1 MATRPVKTVWH
12 HEWQQPVGV
21 VLDIAEWQPGDSRFA
36 DIPNW
41 PAEAGAL
48 VATIAFN
55 LRTSKGRDVYEQV
68 RQWHEH
74 DQAQFSIGYRV
85 PPSGATKRADGVR
98 VIHKLDLY
106 EVSPVLHGA
115 HPMTRSLEVKT
126 DPGSVELEH
135 KTTASNGRIDIKAAE
150 QQVGRG
156 AMVALYLPAGIATKI
171 AHSDGTDP
179 RDLHITLAYL
189 GDAEQLPGH
198 PDDLAGIVAT
208 ALDGTEPLAGK
219 IGGIGRFPNSGDG
232 EPVFV
237 PVDVPGL
244 SELRERIVGALAVSP
259 LAGALRTD
267 HGFTPHVTLGYD
279 LPADLPAVPPL
290 PVAFDTVHVVRGPD
304 ATPIRLTGPAAD
316 DEPMPAT
323 GLAPSGTVDRV
334 SASIEAKSARA
345 AVLEAKA
352 AGGLDKNRGDA
363 EQLRHWYVRGEGA
376 AQIAWGSP
384 GDFDRC
390 VSIAGRHMS
399 PDKAK
404 GYCNLRHRDATGI
417 YPATHAAQSKSA
429 RAAVL
434 EAKSRIAPGATVSP
448 IQPLPASYEEIRD
461 RVGAAVRRLL
471 AAEDGAWTCVEA
483 TYPDRVIVSVH
494 PDEDSPA
501 TYAVPYDSTGPEISL
516 GAPEPVELTTVV
528 IPDQGPAR
536 AADGSETTDSRI
548 VRPTMRALTDATARI
563 QSASNAE
570 QLEPVRATVGEL
582 LAALS
587 SKGLDIGPDDEEN
600 QVQRAAM
607 PSPMAGSG
615 IDLWD
620 DDPYDEPHAPAPSDD
635 APDEPDADEEN
646 EDTVRL
652 NADEVKAQLAAIQ
665 GNPLRFS
672 PPPPLQPLLSR
683 YPADHNKTAGQ
694 SPCAA
699 VPRLAGNG
707 STRR

>member
-1 MATRPVKTVWH
+1 MPPAPTSRAPAPRKGICRAIFAVTGVVDEVADLIVPGAFAHTLATRPVKTVWH
-12 HEWQQPVGV
+12 HEWKQPIGV
-21 VLDIAEWQPGDSRFA
+21 VLEIAEWQPGDPRFA

-48 VATIAFN
+48 VATIQFN

-74 DQAQFSIGYRV
+74 GEAQFSIGYRV
-85 PPSGATKRADGVR
+85 PPSAATKRSDGVR

-115 HPMTRSLEVKT
+115 HPLTRSIEVKA

-135 KTTASNGRIDIKAAE
+135 KTTASSGHIDVKAAE

-156 AMVALYLPAGIATKI
+156 VMVALYIPAGIAGKI
-171 AHSDGTDP
+171 AHRDGTAP

-189 GDAEQLPGH
+189 GDADQLPGH
-198 PDDLAGIVAT
+198 PDDLANIVAA
-208 ALDGTEPLAGK
+208 ALDGAAPLTGK
-219 IGGIGRFPNSGDG
+219 IGGIGRFPDAGDG

-244 SELRERIVGALAVSP
+244 GELRERVIGALSLSP

-267 HGFTPHVTLGYD
+267 HGFTPHITLGYG
-279 LPADLPAVPPL
+279 LPADTPVVPPL
-290 PVAFDTVHVVRGPD
+290 PITFDTVHVVRGPD
-304 ATPIRLTGPAAD
+304 ATPIRLTGPAAAD
-316 DEPMPAT
+316 KPLRDT
-323 GLAPSGTVDRV
+323 GLAQSGTNGLGLR
-334 SASIEAKSARA
+334 ASVEAKSARA

-363 EQLRHWYVRGEGA
+363 EQLRHWYVRGAGA
-376 AQIAWGSP
+376 AQIAWGTA

-390 VSIAGRHMS
+390 VRIAGHHMS

-417 YPATHAAQSKSA
+417 YPATHAAEAKSA

-434 EAKSRIAPGATVSP
+434 EAKSRITPGATVSP

-461 RVGAAVRRLL
+461 RVGAAARRLL
-471 AAEDGAWTCVEA
+471 ATEDGTWTCVEA
-483 TYPDRVIVSVH
+483 TYPDRAIVSVH
-494 PDEDSPA
+494 QDGTDPVN
-501 TYAVPYDSTGPEISL
+501 YAVPYDSTGPEISL
-516 GAPEPVELTTVV
+516 GTPQPVELTTVV
-528 IPDQGPAR
+528 IPEQGPAR
-536 AADGSETTDSRI
+536 AADDSETTDSRV
-548 VRPTMRALTDATARI
+548 VRPTMRALADATARI
-563 QSASNAE
+563 QAADGAQ

-587 SKGLDIGPDDEEN
+587 SKGLNVGPSDEVD
-600 QVQRAAM
+600 QQPTAAA
-607 PSPMAGSG
+607 PSPMAGNG
-615 IDLWD
+615 IDLW
-620 DDPYDEPHAPAPSDD
+620 DDPYDEPHDSAPAIADGPDSDED
-635 APDEPDADEEN
+635 DG

-652 NADEVKAQLAAIQ
+652 NADDVKAQLAAIQ
-665 GNPLRFS
+665 G
-672 PPPPLQPLLSR
+672 
-683 YPADHNKTAGQ
+683 
-694 SPCAA
+694 
-699 VPRLAGNG
+699 
-707 STRR
+707 

>member
-1 MATRPVKTVWH
+1 MPTAPMSRAPAPRKGICRAIFAVTGVVDDVADLIVPGAFTHTLATRPVKTVWH
-12 HEWQQPVGV
+12 HEWKEPVGA
-21 VLDIAEWQPGDSRFA
+21 VLEIAEWQPGDARFS

-48 VATIAFN
+48 VATIQFN

-68 RQWHEH
+68 RQWHEY

-85 PPSGATKRADGVR
+85 PPSSATKRSDGVR

-115 HPMTRSLEVKT
+115 HPLTRSIEVKA
-126 DPGSVELEH
+126 DPGSAELEH
-135 KTTASNGRIDIKAAE
+135 KTTASSGRIDVKAAE

-156 AMVALYLPAGIATKI
+156 AMVALYLPASTATKI
-171 AHSDGTDP
+171 AHRDGTDP

-189 GDAEQLPGH
+189 GDAEELPGH
-198 PDDLAGIVAT
+198 PDDLAGIVAA
-208 ALDGTEPLAGK
+208 ALDGAEPLTGK

-244 SELRERIVGALAVSP
+244 SELRARIAGALAVSP
-259 LAGALRTD
+259 LAEALRTD
-267 HGFTPHVTLGYD
+267 HGFTPHVTLGYN
-279 LPADLPAVPPL
+279 LPADLPAVPPI
-290 PVAFDTVHVVRGPD
+290 PVAFETVHVVRGPD

-316 DEPMPAT
+316 DEPAPAV
-323 GLAPSGTVDRV
+323 GLRPSDRV
-334 SASIEAKSARA
+334 DHRVGASIEAKTARA

-352 AGGLDKNRGDA
+352 VGGLDRNRGDA
-363 EQLRHWYVRGEGA
+363 EQLRRWYVRGEGA
-376 AQIAWGSP
+376 AHIAWGSP

-417 YPATHAAQSKSA
+417 YPATHAAESKSA
-429 RAAVL
+429 HAAVL
-434 EAKSRIAPGATVSP
+434 EAKSRIVPGVAVSP

-471 AAEDGAWTCVEA
+471 TAEDGTWTCVEA

-494 PDEDSPA
+494 QDGDEPA
-501 TYAVPYDSTGPEISL
+501 TYTVPYDSTGPEISL

-536 AADGSETTDSRI
+536 AADSSETTDSRV
-548 VRPTMRALTDATARI
+548 VRPTTRALTDATARI

-570 QLEPVRATVGEL
+570 QLEPVRTTVGEL

-587 SKGLDIGPDDEEN
+587 SKGLAIDPDDEQDQE
-600 QVQRAAM
+600 QHAAA
-607 PSPMAGSG
+607 PSPMAGSS

-620 DDPYDEPHAPAPSDD
+620 DDPYDEPHDPVSVDD
-635 APDEPDADEEN
+635 AVAEPETDKDDGN
-646 EDTVRL
+646 TVRL
-652 NADEVKAQLAAIQ
+652 DADEVKAQLTAIQ
-665 GNPLRFS
+665 G
-672 PPPPLQPLLSR
+672 
-683 YPADHNKTAGQ
+683 
-694 SPCAA
+694 
-699 VPRLAGNG
+699 
-707 STRR
+707 

>member
-1 MATRPVKTVWH
+1 MITPGAFAHTLATRPVKTVWH
-12 HEWQQPVGV
+12 HEWKEPVGV

-74 DQAQFSIGYRV
+74 DEAQFSIGYRV
-85 PPSGATKRADGVR
+85 PPSGATKRSDGVR

-115 HPMTRSLEVKT
+115 HPMTRSLEVKA

-135 KTTASNGRIDIKAAE
+135 KTTASSGCIDIKAAE

-156 AMVALYLPAGIATKI
+156 AMVALYLPAGITAKI
-171 AHSDGTDP
+171 AHRDGTDP

-189 GDAEQLPGH
+189 GDADQLPGH
-198 PDDLAGIVAT
+198 PDDLAGTVAA
-208 ALDGTEPLAGK
+208 ALDGATPLTGK
-219 IGGIGRFPNSGDG
+219 IGGIGRFPDTGDG
-232 EPVFV
+232 EPMFV

-267 HGFTPHVTLGYD
+267 HGFTPHITLGYD
-279 LPADLPAVPPL
+279 LPTDLSAVPSI
-290 PVAFDTVHVVRGPD
+290 PVTFDTVHVVRGPD
-304 ATPIRLTGPAAD
+304 ATPIRLTGPTAAD
-316 DEPMPAT
+316 EPVPTT
-323 GLAPSGTVDRV
+323 GLALSGTNDHGMR
-334 SASIEAKSARA
+334 ASVEAKTARA
-345 AVLEAKA
+345 AVLDAKA
-352 AGGLDKNRGDA
+352 AGGPDKNRGNA
-363 EQLRHWYVRGEGA
+363 EHLRHWYVHGEGA
-376 AQIAWGSP
+376 AQIAWGTA

-390 VSIAGRHMS
+390 VAMAGRYMS

-404 GYCNLRHRDATGI
+404 GYCNLRHHDATGI
-417 YPATHAAQSKSA
+417 YPATHAAESKSA

-434 EAKSRIAPGATVSP
+434 EAKSRTTPGATVSP

-471 AAEDGAWTCVEA
+471 AAEDGTWTCVEA

-494 PDEDSPA
+494 QDGADPVN
-501 TYAVPYDSTGPEISL
+501 YVVPYDSTGPEISL
-516 GAPEPVELTTVV
+516 STPQPVELTTVV

-536 AADGSETTDSRI
+536 EADSSETLDSRVI
-548 VRPTMRALTDATARI
+548 RPTMRALADATTRI
-563 QSASNAE
+563 QAADDAE
-570 QLEPVRATVGEL
+570 QLEPVHATVGEL

-587 SKGLDIGPDDEEN
+587 SKGLDIGLDEEAD
-600 QVQRAAM
+600 QEQPAATS
-607 PSPMAGSG
+607 SPMAGSG

-620 DDPYDEPHAPAPSDD
+620 DDPYDEPHDPAPSNN
-635 APDEPDADEEN
+635 AGDEPDDAED

-652 NADEVKAQLAAIQ
+652 DANEVKAQLAAIQ
-665 GNPLRFS
+665 G
-672 PPPPLQPLLSR
+672 
-683 YPADHNKTAGQ
+683 
-694 SPCAA
+694 
-699 VPRLAGNG
+699 
-707 STRR
+707 

>member
-1 MATRPVKTVWH
+1 MPTAPTSRAPVSRKGICRAIFAVTGVVDEVADLIVPGAFAHTLATRPVKTVWH
-12 HEWQQPVGV
+12 HEWREPVGV
-21 VLDIAEWQPGDSRFA
+21 VLGVEEWQPGDSRFA

-41 PAEAGAL
+41 PSEAGAL

-115 HPMTRSLEVKT
+115 HPMTRSLEVKA

-135 KTTASNGRIDIKAAE
+135 KTSASSGHIDIKAAE
-150 QQVGRG
+150 QQVGHG
-156 AMVALYLPAGIATKI
+156 AMVALYLPAGIAAKI
-171 AHSDGTDP
+171 AHRDGTDP

-189 GDAEQLPGH
+189 GDADQLPGH
-198 PDDLAGIVAT
+198 RDDLAGIVAA
-208 ALDGTEPLAGK
+208 ALNGAEPLAGK
-219 IGGIGRFPNSGDG
+219 IGGIGRFPDSGDG

-244 SELRERIVGALAVSP
+244 GELRERIVGALAMSP
-259 LAGALRTD
+259 LAESLRTE
-267 HGFTPHVTLGYD
+267 HGFTPHITLGYD
-279 LPADLPAVPPL
+279 LPADLLAVPSIPIN
-290 PVAFDTVHVVRGPD
+290 FDTVHVVRGPD
-304 ATPIRLTGPAAD
+304 ATPIRLTVPTTD
-316 DEPMPAT
+316 DEPAVGHPA
-323 GLAPSGTVDRV
+323 
-334 SASIEAKSARA
+334 SASIEAKTARV

-352 AGGLDKNRGDA
+352 AGGLDRNRGDA
-363 EQLRHWYVRGEGA
+363 EQLRRWYVRGEGA
-376 AQIAWGSP
+376 AQIAWDSP

-399 PDKAK
+399 PGRAK

-417 YPATHAAQSKSA
+417 SPATHAAEHKSA

-434 EAKSRIAPGATVSP
+434 EAKSRIVPGATVSP

-471 AAEDGAWTCVEA
+471 SAEEGTWTCVEA
-483 TYPDRVIVSVH
+483 AYPDRVIVSVH
-494 PDEDSPA
+494 HDGDEPA
-501 TYAVPYDSTGPEISL
+501 TYAVPYDNTGPEISL
-516 GAPEPVELTTVV
+516 GTPEPVELTTVV
-528 IPDQGPAR
+528 IPDQGPTR
-536 AADGSETTDSRI
+536 AADNSETADSRV
-548 VRPTMRALTDATARI
+548 VRPTMRALSDATARI

-587 SKGLDIGPDDEEN
+587 SKGLDIDHAVGEDQEQQED
-600 QVQRAAM
+600 A
-607 PSPMAGSG
+607 PSPMAGNG

-620 DDPYDEPHAPAPSDD
+620 DDPYDEPHDPTPTEETVN
-635 APDEPDADEEN
+635 EPADEED

-652 NADEVKAQLAAIQ
+652 DAHEVKAQLAAIQ
-665 GNPLRFS
+665 G
-672 PPPPLQPLLSR
+672 
-683 YPADHNKTAGQ
+683 
-694 SPCAA
+694 
-699 VPRLAGNG
+699 
-707 STRR
+707 

>member
-1 MATRPVKTVWH
+1 MSTAPTPRAPVPRKGICRAIFAVTGVVDEVADLIVPGAFAHTLATRPVKTVWH
-12 HEWQQPVGV
+12 HEWKDPIGV
-21 VLDIAEWQPGDSRFA
+21 VLEIAEWQPGDPRFA
-36 DIPNW
+36 EIPSW
-41 PAEAGAL
+41 PAGAGAL
-48 VATIAFN
+48 VATIQFN

-68 RQWHEH
+68 RQWHDHGE
-74 DQAQFSIGYRV
+74 AQFSIGYRV
-85 PPSGATKRADGVR
+85 PPSGATKRSDGVR

-126 DPGSVELEH
+126 DPGTVELEH
-135 KTTASNGRIDIKAAE
+135 KATASTGHIDVKAAE
-150 QQVGRG
+150 PQAGRG
-156 AMVALYLPAGIATKI
+156 AMVALYLPANTASRI
-171 AHSDGTDP
+171 AHPQGTAA

-189 GDAEQLPGH
+189 GDADKIPGH
-198 PDDLAGIVAT
+198 PDDLAGIVAA
-208 ALDGTEPLAGK
+208 ALDGAAPLSGT
-219 IGGIGRFPNSGDG
+219 IGGIGRFPDSGDG
-232 EPVFV
+232 EPAFV

-244 SELRERIVGALAVSP
+244 TELRERVVQALALSP
-259 LAGALRTD
+259 LSAALRTT

-279 LPADLPAVPPL
+279 LPENLTAVPPI

-304 ATPIRLTGPAAD
+304 STPIRLTGPAAS
-316 DEPMPAT
+316 EPTADT
-323 GLAPSGTVDRV
+323 RV
-334 SASIEAKSARA
+334 STTDLRASIEAKTAHA

-376 AQIAWGSP
+376 AQIAWGTA

-390 VSIAGRHMS
+390 VTIAGRHMS

-404 GYCNLRHRDATGI
+404 GYCNLRHHDATGA
-417 YPATHAAQSKSA
+417 YPATHATESKSA

-434 EAKSRIAPGATVSP
+434 EAKSRIISGATVSP

-471 AAEDGAWTCVEA
+471 AIEDGTWTCVEA
-483 TYPDRVIVSVH
+483 TYPDRAIVSVH
-494 PDEDSPA
+494 QDGGVVN
-501 TYAVPYDSTGPEISL
+501 YAVPYDSIGPEISL
-516 GAPEPVELTTVV
+516 GAPQPVELTTVV

-536 AADGSETTDSRI
+536 AADSSETTDSRV
-548 VRPTMRALTDATARI
+548 VRPTMRALADATARI
-563 QSASNAE
+563 QAADGAE

-587 SKGLDIGPDDEEN
+587 SKGLDISPDDEPDQE
-600 QVQRAAM
+600 QPVAA

-620 DDPYDEPHAPAPSDD
+620 DDPYDEPHDSTPGLDGGT
-635 APDEPDADEEN
+635 DEEPEDGEDD

-652 NADEVKAQLAAIQ
+652 DPAEVKAQLAAIQ
-665 GNPLRFS
+665 G
-672 PPPPLQPLLSR
+672 
-683 YPADHNKTAGQ
+683 
-694 SPCAA
+694 
-699 VPRLAGNG
+699 
-707 STRR
+707 